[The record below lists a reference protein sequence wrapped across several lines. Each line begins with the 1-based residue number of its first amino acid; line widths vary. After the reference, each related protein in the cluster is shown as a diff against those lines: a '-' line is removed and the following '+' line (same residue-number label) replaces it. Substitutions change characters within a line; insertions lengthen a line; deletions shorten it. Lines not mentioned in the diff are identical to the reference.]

1 MKKIMPIISG
11 LTTIVLTTAVF
22 ASEAAEEGGHE
33 AITFMGDWLPRIV
46 NFAIIAGVV
55 VYFARKPI
63 RDFFKNRS
71 IEIAKAMQESKETR
85 ERAVAALAEME
96 SKIKDLEVET
106 NRLIE
111 DAKARGEKDKQA
123 IIEEGKKIVS
133 DIQTQVK
140 EGVDLEVEK
149 AKTALQVEASLLS
162 VDLAEGRIKE
172 KISSQDHD
180 RIVKEYISKVG
191 GKG

>member
-106 NRLIE
+106 NRLID